1 MRPASAEFSNFLW
14 ENITKPPILL
24 RYYKINH
31 LSQKKSE
38 WTDSFEEI
46 LFINLGLSMT
56 GNFFTD

>member
-14 ENITKPPILL
+14 ENITKSPILL

-31 LSQKKSE
+31 LSQKSE

-56 GNFFTD
+56 GNFFMD

>member
-14 ENITKPPILL
+14 ENITKSPILL
-24 RYYKINH
+24 RYYKIYH
-31 LSQKKSE
+31 LSQKSE

-56 GNFFTD
+56 GNFFMD